1 MYSLVTN
8 TYICVETSARV
19 NVNIKKAF
27 VDIVGMVKKRY
38 GQKFEP
44 DPPKVKSVSTRINI
58 LANSFFTLKDASGG
72 NKHVPVELFT
82 IFLIA
87 RFSSKILLFLICIY
101 SEY

>member
-8 TYICVETSARV
+8 AYICVETSARV

-58 LANSFFTLKDASGG
+58 LANSFFLHWKTRLE
-72 NKHVPVELFT
+72 ELNT
-82 IFLIA
+82 PMELLSIFLW
-87 RFSSKILLFLICIY
+87 KLLDWQGK
-101 SEY
+101 